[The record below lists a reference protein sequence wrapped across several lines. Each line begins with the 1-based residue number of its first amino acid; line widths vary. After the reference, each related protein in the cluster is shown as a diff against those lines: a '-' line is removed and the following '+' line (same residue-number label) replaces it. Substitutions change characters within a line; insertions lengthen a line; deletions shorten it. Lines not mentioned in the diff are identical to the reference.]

1 MTGFGAASISV
12 ETFAVQ
18 VEIRAVNNRHL
29 KLSVRGTEPYP
40 LLESEI
46 EKVVRRH
53 VRRGSLLLQ
62 IRVQRQST
70 VESYR
75 INESVLLGYL
85 RQLEDVRKRHHEL
98 HWPDQIY
105 SNLLALPGVAGEPS
119 STVSPPEEEWPVVEK
134 TLEQALLALNRAREI
149 EGHAMAEELLKLQ
162 RLIGAD
168 LGEIEVVLPEVV
180 QDFRQRLLERIQA
193 SVQQAG
199 ITLKAEDLIREVAL
213 YADRT
218 DVSEEVTRLKTH
230 LIQYE
235 EIIRNASEGAGR
247 RLEFIV
253 QEIGREVNTTG
264 SKAGSNKIS
273 RRVVEMKAN
282 LEKIRELIQNVE

>member
-105 SNLLALPGVAGEPS
+105 SNLLDLPGVAGEPS
-119 STVSPPEEEWPVVEK
+119 STVSPPEE
-134 TLEQALLALNRAREI
+134 
-149 EGHAMAEELLKLQ
+149 
-162 RLIGAD
+162 
-168 LGEIEVVLPEVV
+168 
-180 QDFRQRLLERIQA
+180 
-193 SVQQAG
+193 
-199 ITLKAEDLIREVAL
+199 
-213 YADRT
+213 
-218 DVSEEVTRLKTH
+218 
-230 LIQYE
+230 
-235 EIIRNASEGAGR
+235 
-247 RLEFIV
+247 
-253 QEIGREVNTTG
+253 
-264 SKAGSNKIS
+264 
-273 RRVVEMKAN
+273 
-282 LEKIRELIQNVE
+282 